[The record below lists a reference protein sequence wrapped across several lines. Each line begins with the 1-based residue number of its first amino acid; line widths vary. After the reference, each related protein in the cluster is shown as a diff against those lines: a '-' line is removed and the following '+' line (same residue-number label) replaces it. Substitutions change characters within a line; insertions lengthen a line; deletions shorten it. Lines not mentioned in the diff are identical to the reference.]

1 MCPSWDNS
9 SPSEPIPCLIVGAGL
24 AGLTAARCLADAG
37 LRAPIVE
44 AQHLPGGRLAT
55 LVDAGVGP
63 LPAVFDHGAQFFTV
77 REEPFADLVRS
88 WLADGVVV
96 EWSRGFA
103 TTDGSYY
110 ADGHPRYRA
119 ADGMA
124 ALASHLAAGLELH
137 LNETAVSANV
147 DAGAWRVATSSGNR
161 WRARCL
167 ILTPP
172 VPLSLA
178 LLATGSVR
186 LPARTQKALARI
198 SYEPCIAVMIQ
209 LDGPSKLPEPG
220 GMWPVGEP
228 LAWMADNHLKGIS
241 AAPGAVTLHA
251 GPEFSQSFWD
261 APDDEVVRRLVEA
274 AAPWLSAA
282 VKRSHVRRWRH
293 SKPAWTHPQRALVC
307 SEPAPLILAG
317 DAFAGPRVEGAVLSG
332 LAAAE
337 HLLT

>member
-1 MCPSWDNS
+1 MCPNWDNDS
-9 SPSEPIPCLIVGAGL
+9 SSEPVPCLIVGAGL
-24 AGLTAARCLADAG
+24 AGLTAAARLSAAG
-37 LRAPIVE
+37 IQAPILE
-44 AQHLPGGRLAT
+44 AQHIPGGRLAT
-55 LVDAGVGP
+55 LVDLSQGP
-63 LPAVFDHGAQFFTV
+63 QPAVFDHGAQFFTV
-77 REEPFADLVRS
+77 REESFAAMVQT
-88 WLADGVVV
+88 WLAKGVVV

-103 TTDGSYY
+103 TADGSYY

-119 ADGMA
+119 TRGMA
-124 ALASHLAAGLELH
+124 ALGSYLAQGLDLH
-137 LNETAVSANV
+137 LNQAVVSLKAEAGLWRLATATGALWSA
-147 DAGAWRVATSSGNR
+147 RS
-161 WRARCL
+161 L

-172 VPLSLA
+172 APESLA
-178 LLATGSVR
+178 LLAAGSVP
-186 LPARTQKALARI
+186 LPEPTRKALARI
-198 SYEPCIAVMIQ
+198 TYEPCIAVMVQ
-209 LDGPSKLPEPG
+209 LDGPSQLPEPG